1 MVEGIVKFFDHA
13 GGYGFIT
20 GAPGGPDVFVHSTSI
35 EMDGYR
41 YLATGERVLYEFE
54 HVAASE
60 DGQPR
65 LQATRVA
72 MDPDRIDGTIV
83 EFDQQRGFGFI
94 ESAIGERFFVHHTG
108 LLEGGRQADS
118 GGRVTFVPQHGEPD
132 RRATAVKLA
141 DPRPAL
147 YRFAQLPRREE
158 WLPKLAALAEPEDW
172 SFKHERAGEGR
183 GYPILHS
190 YLVYTFAR
198 LKAQSDEGD
207 RTILEVHQEG
217 RDYACFDTGLATPG
231 QQHIYA
237 VFHANLTS
245 EVTPWYLRG
254 FYAKSDR
261 EFHATFGGEEP
272 PELAEYFDDPAALIY
287 DRRLQLKLDYEHVL
301 RDNLDRFPEVLR
313 DRPALARNALMGAEA
328 QIRDR
333 VYRNYKTAIP
343 QYYAGRIQL
352 LLPLCL
358 QEDGKADLALV
369 VERDADGRTYRGNT
383 VLTLDM
389 AYSNARLLAR
399 PDRDWLR
406 PEEAALAS
414 VESE

>member
-1 MVEGIVKFFDHA
+1 MIEGVVKFFDHA
-13 GGYGFIT
+13 GGWGFID
-20 GAPGGPDVFVHSTSI
+20 GDSGKPDVFVHASAI
-35 EMDGYR
+35 EMEGYR

-54 HVAASE
+54 HVSSPD

-65 LQATRVA
+65 LQATRVRL
-72 MDPDRIDGTIV
+72 DPDRIGGRIV

-94 ESAIGERFFVHHTG
+94 ESASGEQFFVHHTA
-108 LLEGGRQADS
+108 LLEGSRQANS
-118 GGRVTFVPQHGEPD
+118 GGPVTFVPQPGEPD
-132 RRATAVKLA
+132 RRASAVKLA

-147 YRFAQLPRREE
+147 YRFAQFPRRED

-172 SFKHERAGEGR
+172 SFKYERAGDGR
-183 GYPILHS
+183 DYPILHS

-198 LKAQSDEGD
+198 LKAQSAAGD
-207 RTILEVHQEG
+207 RSILEIHHG
-217 RDYACFDTGLATPG
+217 DRDYACFDTGLATPE

-237 VFHANLTS
+237 LFHANLTP

-254 FYAKSDR
+254 FYTKSDR
-261 EFHATFGGEEP
+261 EFHAIFGSEQL
-272 PELAEYFDDPAALIY
+272 PELAEYFDEPAALIY
-287 DRRLQLKLDYEHVL
+287 DRRKELKLDYEHIL
-301 RDNLDRFPEVLR
+301 RDNLDRFPDVLQ
-313 DRPALARNALMGAEA
+313 DRPALARNALMGAES

-333 VYRNYKTAIP
+333 VYRNYKAAIP

-369 VERDADGRTYRGNT
+369 VELDPDGRTYRGTT

-406 PEEAALAS
+406 PEETAVAP
-414 VESE
+414 VGPE